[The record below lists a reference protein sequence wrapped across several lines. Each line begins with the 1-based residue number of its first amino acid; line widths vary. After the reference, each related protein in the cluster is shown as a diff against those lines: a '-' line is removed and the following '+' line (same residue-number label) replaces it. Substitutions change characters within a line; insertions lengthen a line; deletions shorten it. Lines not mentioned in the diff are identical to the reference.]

1 MTGLICVR
9 QEHRLSVVGEPNVS
23 GAAYFNQDCPVCGRG
38 LRVRVAYLGKQVA
51 CQHCGGR
58 FEACDP
64 ESAHYSRPSDSAN
77 LSGIALLQRA
87 EELIETANQLRAKGA

>member
-1 MTGLICVR
+1 MTGLICLR
-9 QEHRLSVVGEPNVS
+9 QEHRPSVVGDPNVS
-23 GAAYFNQDCPVCGRG
+23 GAAYFNQECPVCGRG

-64 ESAHYSRPSDSAN
+64 ESAQYSPSQ
-77 LSGIALLQRA
+77 SGLALLQRA
-87 EELIETANQLRAKGA
+87 EELIETANQLRSKGA

>member
-9 QEHRLSVVGEPNVS
+9 QEHRLGVVGEPNVS

-58 FEACDP
+58 FEASDP
-64 ESAHYSRPSDSAN
+64 ESAHYPTASNSE
-77 LSGIALLQRA
+77 LSGLALLQRA
-87 EELIETANQLRAKGA
+87 EELIATANQLRAKGA

>member
-1 MTGLICVR
+1 M
-9 QEHRLSVVGEPNVS
+9 S

-64 ESAHYSRPSDSAN
+64 ESTKYSTPAS
-77 LSGIALLQRA
+77 LSGLALLQRA
-87 EELIETANQLRAKGA
+87 EELIETANQLRSKGA

>member
-1 MTGLICVR
+1 
-9 QEHRLSVVGEPNVS
+9 VS

-58 FEACDP
+58 FEASDP
-64 ESAHYSRPSDSAN
+64 ESAHYAPPSAISGS
-77 LSGIALLQRA
+77 LSGLALLQRA
-87 EELIETANQLRAKGA
+87 EELIETANQLRSKGA

>member
-1 MTGLICVR
+1 M
-9 QEHRLSVVGEPNVS
+9 S
-23 GAAYFNQDCPVCGRG
+23 GAAYFNQECPVCGRG
-38 LRVRVAYLGKQVA
+38 LRVRVVYLGRQVA

-64 ESAHYSRPSDSAN
+64 ESAPHSASASAG
-77 LSGIALLQRA
+77 LSGLALLQRA

>member
-1 MTGLICVR
+1 M
-9 QEHRLSVVGEPNVS
+9 S
-23 GAAYFNQDCPVCGRG
+23 GAAYFNQYCPVCGRG

-64 ESAHYSRPSDSAN
+64 ESASYSSDSN
-77 LSGIALLQRA
+77 LSGLALLQRA
-87 EELIETANQLRAKGA
+87 EELIETANQMRAKGA